1 MKNLFRF
8 NEYLLEANIGDFA
21 KNLFNQIDEL
31 KDLIVPFKN
40 NEEGNKFREWVNVE
54 YEVYAKE
61 IDLSTEAKT
70 EDGFKNSYIQK
81 AWLKYGEEYLKKQI
95 NK

>member
-21 KNLFNQIDEL
+21 EKFTSKIDS
-31 KDLIVPFKN
+31 LILPFKN
-40 NEEGNKFREWVNVE
+40 NEEGNKFRKWVNDE
-54 YEVYAKE
+54 YEKYAIK
-61 IDLSTEAKT
+61 IDLSTKAKT
-70 EDGFKNSYIQK
+70 EDGFKNSYIQQ
-81 AWLKYGEEYLKKQI
+81 AWLEYGEEYLKT

>member
-31 KDLIVPFKN
+31 KDLIPPFKN
-40 NEEGNKFREWVNVE
+40 NEEGDKIR
-54 YEVYAKE
+54 
-61 IDLSTEAKT
+61 
-70 EDGFKNSYIQK
+70 
-81 AWLKYGEEYLKKQI
+81 
-95 NK
+95 

>member
-31 KDLIVPFKN
+31 KDLIPPFKN
-40 NEEGNKFREWVNVE
+40 NKEGNKFRKWVNDE
-54 YEVYAKE
+54 YEEYAIKIELGKE
-61 IDLSTEAKT
+61 AVTK
-70 EDGFKNSYIQK
+70 DGFKNKYIQQ
-81 AWLKYGEEYLKKQI
+81 AWLEYGEEYLK